1 MFSKLK
7 EKLRGIAQ
15 KLSKKAEEEE
25 VIIEEEKEERI
36 GEKIE
41 EEQEEIKEES
51 KEKKKEEKKEKEEK
65 EKKGLLEEKQGE
77 GKEERREQGEERE
90 RDGEEKRKVE
100 ERKGEEKA
108 EREEERREKKGLFKR
123 IIKKQVI
130 SEKAF
135 EEVFQELELE
145 MLEANVALEVVE
157 KIKNDLKSSI
167 VGREFKKGELETV
180 IIKELRK
187 SIEEILNQ
195 GDIDILKLSNEKKPL
210 VIAFF
215 GINGTGKTTTI
226 AKIAKMFL
234 DNGKKVVIAAADTY
248 RAASIEQLEEHANR
262 LGVRVIKHDYGADPA
277 AVAFDA
283 VQHAKAKNIDIV
295 LIDTAGRMHS
305 NKNLMEELRKI
316 VRVVKPDLKVLVA
329 ESITGNDSIIQAEMF
344 DRGVGIDAVILTKVD
359 VDEKGGTALSI
370 AYTIKKPIIFLGVG
384 QEYKDLKRFDPR
396 EISNTI
402 LGVEKDAKKE

>member
-65 EKKGLLEEKQGE
+65 EEIEKKELLGEKQEE
-77 GKEERREQGEERE
+77 GKE
-90 RDGEEKRKVE
+90 GEEKRKVE
-100 ERKGEEKA
+100 EREGEEKT

-167 VGREFKKGELETV
+167 VGREFRKGELETV
-180 IIKELRK
+180 IIEELRK

-195 GDIDILKLSNEKKPL
+195 GYIDILKLSNEKKPL

-370 AYTIKKPIIFLGVG
+370 TYTIKKPIIFLGVG

-402 LGVEKDAKKE
+402 LGVEKDAKKK